1 MKNRQGQE
9 LPVASGRRR
18 VTLKYVIKPSTRSLK
33 PAPNLSFKPKR
44 RPADQALKDVTRFLQ
59 PGDVINES
67 GLAPWWQLWW
77 RIPFAAIRSNQKRI
91 FGRQSIWHDTHCMLY
106 LDPGHTLSVQP
117 MRAKWLTPADYCL
130 HRISIW
136 RFTKYPMPLT
146 PREIK
151 VMRDYA
157 DEHLIDTLYDVGQLL
172 DILVNTILGY
182 PNVIRYPIFDF
193 GKKLEVCSVGVRTLF
208 EQLRKVLNQNGQPSF
223 DNLFRKLNPMAPW
236 PGGVFPQSR
245 IPNQYGVDVEATA
258 PAHFANSHYFDNEFK
273 LVAVFD
279 QGWPVYPLP

>member
-9 LPVASGRRR
+9 LPVASRRSR
-18 VTLKYVIKPSTRSLK
+18 VTLKYVVKPSTPSLR
-33 PAPNLSFKPKR
+33 PAPDLSFKPKR
-44 RPADQALKDVTRFLQ
+44 RPANLALKDVTRFLQ

-67 GLAPWWQLWW
+67 GQAPWWQLWW
-77 RIPFAAIRSNQKRI
+77 RIPFGAIRRNQKRI

-106 LDPGHTLSVQP
+106 LDPDHTLSVQP

-136 RFTKYPMPLT
+136 RFTKYPMPFT
-146 PREIK
+146 TNEIK

-157 DEHLIDTLYDVGQLL
+157 DEHLIDTIYDVGQLL
-172 DILVNTILGY
+172 DILINTILGY
-182 PNVIRYPIFDF
+182 PNVIHYRIFDF
-193 GKKLEVCSVGVRTLF
+193 GKKLKVCSVGVRTLF
-208 EQLRKVLNQNGQPSF
+208 EQLRKVLDQNRRPSF
-223 DNLFRKLNPMAPW
+223 DRLFRKLNPMAPW

-258 PAHFANSHYFDNEFK
+258 PGHFANSHYFDNEFE
-273 LVAVFD
+273 LIAVFD
-279 QGWPVYPLP
+279 QGWPVYPL